1 MRSQM
6 DLLKRSLQ
14 EGFRLESW
22 RCNLSHELGF
32 EIPKPVLPDRKRS
45 RQEYERLTSI
55 PSWLRRDRC
64 RKGPKHFLP
73 APQPMQQHG

>member
-1 MRSQM
+1 M

-32 EIPKPVLPDRKRS
+32 AIPQTGS
-45 RQEYERLTSI
+45 
-55 PSWLRRDRC
+55 
-64 RKGPKHFLP
+64 
-73 APQPMQQHG
+73 A